1 MLNLLRGSING
12 KADNFVQYCVLCP
25 RPASANYLKEGDLKV
40 ERYLSMKI
48 AKRGEYL
55 KYLKYNILERGDVK
69 HIKYF

>member
-48 AKRGEYL
+48 AKRGWDIL
-55 KYLKYNILERGDVK
+55 NLKYNILEKADIK
-69 HIKYF
+69 HLKHF

>member
-48 AKRGEYL
+48 LKPKEGEYL
-55 KYLKYNILERGDVK
+55 KYLRYTILKEGDLK
-69 HIKYF
+69 

>member
-48 AKRGEYL
+48 AKRG
-55 KYLKYNILERGDVK
+55 GD
-69 HIKYF
+69 IS